1 MQAVGNFFGWGTWP
15 NTICYGILIFIFT
28 YFYTAISVNIKEL
41 ADNMKKYGGFI
52 PGIRPGEPT
61 MMYIDRV
68 LSRIT
73 LTGAVFLAFIAILP
87 NFIGNITGIQGVYFG
102 GTSLLII
109 VGVALDGDSALSFV
123 DFNDHE
129 DHSQCNDEKQEQ
141 LERGNGADLQII
153 NNGGDSLREAG
164 YDTAEDDQRDAI
176 ADSVFRNFFAD
187 PHQEAGASDEDDYN
201 ECKVQPAVVN
211 KCIVDTEGVR
221 HAS

>member
-1 MQAVGNFFGWGTWP
+1 MTAVHSAADDT
-15 NTICYGILIFIFT
+15 L
-28 YFYTAISVNIKEL
+28 SV
-41 ADNMKKYGGFI
+41 
-52 PGIRPGEPT
+52 
-61 MMYIDRV
+61 
-68 LSRIT
+68 
-73 LTGAVFLAFIAILP
+73 
-87 NFIGNITGIQGVYFG
+87 
-102 GTSLLII
+102 
-109 VGVALDGDSALSFV
+109 LDGDSALSFV

-221 HAS
+221 HAECLNGCKEYSEVSCDLLYSLVTFLSVFSPLFESRNDGSQELHDNG